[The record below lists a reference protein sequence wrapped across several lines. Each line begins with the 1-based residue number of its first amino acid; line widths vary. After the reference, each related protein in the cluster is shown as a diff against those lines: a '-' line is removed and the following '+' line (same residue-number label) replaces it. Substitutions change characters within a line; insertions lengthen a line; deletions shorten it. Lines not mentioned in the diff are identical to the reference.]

1 VPYAEAPILKDFS
14 SFSAGQII
22 SVLSLWCHSGCPD
35 RSWGVAVLLLW
46 WGKAGPARSDS
57 STYAEPS
64 GVSSLSLAEL
74 APSKQPEV
82 TLLPEL
88 LA

>member
-1 VPYAEAPILKDFS
+1 M
-14 SFSAGQII
+14 
-22 SVLSLWCHSGCPD
+22 
-35 RSWGVAVLLLW
+35 AVLLLW